1 MNYTK
6 EIIERINKLSGSRS
20 PYEVFCDWI
29 KCSAISIQN
38 ACRCPSCGKMDSKII
53 DTRMENG
60 YRKRKRECLCCGA
73 RWSTIEVR
81 MKEDENVHKAD

>member
-1 MNYTK
+1 MKATTG
-6 EIIERINKLSGSRS
+6 ERC
-20 PYEVFCDWI
+20 P
-29 KCSAISIQN
+29 
-38 ACRCPSCGKMDSKII
+38 ACRKMDSKIT

-81 MKEDENVHKAD
+81 MKERSNNYNRAGSKVDT